1 MRVNLIES
9 LGSRSEPS
17 PLVKRKAR
25 RELGQRMKPKKKR
38 VKKNGG
44 VLIDLTTSDKDVLAA
59 TSTEPLAEVQ
69 VEVQAKANDDS
80 GIDLARSDGDNVA
93 DSQPSKETK
102 QQGQA
107 GVSGKDKKE
116 LSEEEIQ
123 ALLWKYVVRARE
135 KEAAELKERNEKNVQ
150 EGRPIE
156 QPTTDSWSDSDES
169 EEEPWTLDEDEELAR
184 WKLGGFGDEQL
195 DWPTFH
201 ESRTWDDLMARLDW
215 LETQH
220 PKCWAVLKVLE
231 DEDQELAERE
241 LTVEIEDMKA
251 KGLLSSSSDEMLDDE
266 IEEGSVEGSDE
277 DLMGE

>member
-1 MRVNLIES
+1 MRFYLIES
-9 LGSRSEPS
+9 LGCRSEPS

-25 RELGQRMKPKKKR
+25 RELGQRMRPKKKR
-38 VKKNGG
+38 VKKNRG
-44 VLIDLTTSDKDVLAA
+44 VLIDLTTSDKEVLAA
-59 TSTEPLAEVQ
+59 ASTEPL
-69 VEVQAKANDDS
+69 VEVQAKANNDS
-80 GIDLARSDGDNVA
+80 DIDVARSAGDNVA
-93 DSQPSKETK
+93 DSQPSQETK

-116 LSEEEIQ
+116 LSEEEIR

-135 KEAAELKERNEKNVQ
+135 KEAAELKERNEKNLQ

-215 LETQH
+215 LKTQH
-220 PKCWAVLKVLE
+220 PKCWAALKVLE

-241 LTVEIEDMKA
+241 LSVEIEDSKA
-251 KGLLSSSSDEMLDDE
+251 KGLLPSSSDEMSDDE
-266 IEEGSVEGSDE
+266 VEEGSVEVSDE
-277 DLMGE
+277 EVMGE